1 MPNPDPTRT
10 DEPLP
15 VFVRPGDGRDEVD
28 RLVRE
33 AGPGSGFEKYFY
45 VARADQTV
53 VMVAGREVP
62 LAALL
67 RARPGWTEP
76 G

>member
-1 MPNPDPTRT
+1 MSNADPTRT
-10 DEPLP
+10 PEPMP
-15 VFVRPGDGRDEVD
+15 VFVRPGDGRGEVD

-33 AGPGSGFEKYFY
+33 AGEGSGFEKYFY

-53 VMVAGREVP
+53 VMVAGRDVP
-62 LAALL
+62 LAVLL